1 MRVLVVESDRHA
13 ATNAVIDLQAAGHHV
28 VRCHEQDLPAF
39 PCNALCDHG
48 ECPIET
54 DAGVDVVVDY
64 RSRPYPRPTAFED
77 GVSCALRRHIP
88 LVVAGTSALSPYDQ
102 WTTAIALADDE
113 IVATCERALEMPLER
128 LAEPA
133 RDEVRRRL
141 RLQPKVAGAADVVVH
156 RSKGGQLDAIIRL
169 PEQAAEMDDEL
180 AVAVAGALR
189 ANDRFAS
196 RVNVAVERLCP
207 NLGSRAP

>member
-13 ATNAVIDLQAAGHHV
+13 ATNAVTDLQAAGHHV

-39 PCNALCDHG
+39 PCSALCDKG

-77 GVSCALRRHIP
+77 GVSCALRHHIP
-88 LVVAGTSALSPYDQ
+88 LVVAGTSALNPYDK
-102 WTTAIALADDE
+102 WTTCIANADDE
-113 IVATCERALEMPLER
+113 IVATCERAVEMPLEG
-128 LAEPA
+128 LATPA

-141 RLQPKVAGAADVVVH
+141 HLQPAVAAAADVIVH
-156 RSKGGQLDAIIRL
+156 RSKGGQLDAVIRL
-169 PEQAAEMDDEL
+169 ADEAAGMDDEL
-180 AVAVAGALR
+180 AVAVAGVLR
-189 ANDRFAS
+189 ANDRYAR
-196 RVNVAVERLCP
+196 RVNVAVERVGKSAEP
-207 NLGSRAP
+207 RGS